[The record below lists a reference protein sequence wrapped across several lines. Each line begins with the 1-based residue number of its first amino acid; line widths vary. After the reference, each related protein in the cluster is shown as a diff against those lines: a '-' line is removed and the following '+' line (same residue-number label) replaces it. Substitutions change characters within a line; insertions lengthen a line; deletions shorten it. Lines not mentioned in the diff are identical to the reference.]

1 MVITVSVIFFVA
13 TAAIAAAAVY
23 LFEQRFPAVAEGLGE
38 AAGRRDGAEGAESLL
53 ARWFP
58 FLTAAAS
65 KFSFSEQERTS
76 TRRLLV
82 AAGIRDARLVSI
94 FYGARICLV
103 VVALAGA
110 GLVFFSFT
118 QDWNGAALATLLSA
132 TLAYRFPSSYLTRRA
147 RARKSAIALGLPD
160 LLDLLVISVEAGVS
174 LDKALS
180 DSARDLAMVH
190 PVFTEEINLLQ
201 AEIRA
206 GTSRSDALRSLAQRT
221 GEPDLKKIVSVLIQ
235 ADRFGAGVA
244 GVLRTQARYLRI
256 RRRQRAEEKAHKV
269 SVKLIF
275 PIFFLIMPS
284 MFLVTA
290 GPAVL
295 QLVSN
300 LGPMINGQ

>member
-1 MVITVSVIFFVA
+1 MYFF
-13 TAAIAAAAVY
+13 
-23 LFEQRFPAVAEGLGE
+23 EKRFPAVVDGPGAPATGPAEPG
-38 AAGRRDGAEGAESLL
+38 GANHLL
-53 ARWFP
+53 VRWFP
-58 FLTAAAS
+58 FLTAAANR
-65 KFSFSEQERTS
+65 FSFSEQERTS

-103 VVALAGA
+103 VATLAGA
-110 GLVFFSFT
+110 GILFFSFT
-118 QDWNGAALATLLSA
+118 HDRSGATLATLLSA
-132 TLAYRFPSSYLTRRA
+132 TLAYRFPLAYLTRRA
-147 RARKSAIALGLPD
+147 RSRKAAIGHGLPD
-160 LLDLLVISVEAGVS
+160 LLDLLVISVDAGVS
-174 LDKALS
+174 LDKTLS
-180 DSARDLAMVH
+180 DSARDLAIVH
-190 PVFTEEINLLQ
+190 PVFSEEINLLQ
-201 AEIRA
+201 AEVRA
-206 GTSRSDALRSLAQRT
+206 GTSRSEALRNLAQRT
-221 GEPDLKKIVSVLIQ
+221 GEGDLKKIVSVLIQ

-244 GVLRTQARYLRI
+244 GVLRTQARFLRI

-295 QLVSN
+295 QLISN